1 MTKSQDSQGPQIMVW
16 EFRANRD
23 YYEIGPLR
31 ERLNQLGKKWVV
43 QLEKGN
49 KTGYVHWQGRINL
62 WKVKRKSELLK
73 LMNQIGM
80 KAPNYLAPTSGNG
93 KATWSYLL
101 KVDTRIDGPW
111 KDTDQAAY
119 VPKQYRNMTLYPY
132 QQAIIDSKD
141 DFDFRKVD
149 CVIDTAGCNGKS
161 TCASIADLFHGG
173 IDLPWVNDAEKLI
186 QSLCDILIAKQCR
199 KPGIVFID
207 MPRCLSKE
215 RLTSLYAAIEQI
227 KKGKVWDMR
236 HSYKEWWFDSP
247 RVWVFTN
254 EAPKLKYLTADR
266 WRCWVINEAKE
277 LVEFD
282 LQAPIA
288 IEGEDPF
295 LGASLEEHPK
305 KRSKTA

>member
-1 MTKSQDSQGPQIMVW
+1 MTKSQNPQVQIW

-23 YYEIGPLR
+23 YYDIDALR
-31 ERLNQLGKKWVV
+31 GYLNQLGKKWVC
-43 QLEKGN
+43 QLEKGE
-49 KTGYVHWQGRINL
+49 KTDYEHWQGRISL
-62 WKVKRKSELLK
+62 WKIKRKSELMK
-73 LMNQIGM
+73 LMESIGM
-80 KAPNYLAPTSGNG
+80 KVPNNLSPTSNNG
-93 KATWSYLL
+93 KSTWSYMM
-101 KVDTRIDGPW
+101 KADTRIDGPW
-111 KDTDQAAY
+111 KNTDQAAY
-119 VPKQYRNMTLYPY
+119 VPKQYRNMTLYQY
-132 QQAIIDSKD
+132 QQTIIDSKD
-141 DFDFRKVD
+141 KFDFRVVD

-161 TCASIADLFHGG
+161 TCASVADLFHGG

-199 KPGIVFID
+199 TPGLIFID

-266 WRCWVINEAKE
+266 WRFWDITADKKLRPVT
-277 LVEFD
+277 VD
-282 LQAPIA
+282 
-288 IEGEDPF
+288 DHF
-295 LGASLEEHPK
+295 LGDPSGLEEPPK
-305 KRSKTA
+305 KRSREQ